1 MTNLNSYTIDNH
13 LYRVGDEYTIGPD
26 TLKIEL
32 IMSVLDSVFFYCTK
46 KNNEDFKMTVS
57 RNTSVTSKTIPI
69 FSMVFHHRLLETLQS
84 SGN

>member
-1 MTNLNSYTIDNH
+1 MTNLNSYTIGNH

-26 TLKIEL
+26 TFKIEV
-32 IMSVLDSVFFYCTK
+32 IINVLDSVFFYCTK
-46 KNNEDFKMTVS
+46 KNNEDFNMTVS